1 MSGCSQM
8 KFATTST
15 TLARKALTV
24 VLSATALVAA
34 APAQASLWTD
44 GEDYTG
50 PFIDLA
56 SRADLGAGLPDDA
69 AVLADYGFTYGPVSL
84 PGMVF
89 TRSAGESNSGLGA
102 VLGQGDYDLG
112 RNGQIGGAAF
122 YAGLDSLTGYMD
134 FRLTGGPVSRFG
146 AWVNYMGG
154 LGQDSEGLSTSP
166 FIAALGA
173 NGEVIESWD
182 LAARAPIS
190 TPDGFNQFAFRGI
203 SRDSADIY
211 GLRLGNAFIVAAGTA
226 DGGLPAAPVA
236 PVPEPST
243 YALMLAGLGL
253 VAWQARRRK
262 QLQPA

>member
-15 TLARKALTV
+15 TRARKALTV

-89 TRSAGESNSGLGA
+89 TRSAGETNSGLGA

-190 TPDGFNQFAFRGI
+190 TPDAVIARVNTDVNDMLKDPAVKATLDAQGLTAVGGSAADFRRVIDGDVKRWGPVI
-203 SRDSADIY
+203 SR
-211 GLRLGNAFIVAAGTA
+211 LGIKL
-226 DGGLPAAPVA
+226 D
-236 PVPEPST
+236 
-243 YALMLAGLGL
+243 
-253 VAWQARRRK
+253 
-262 QLQPA
+262 

>member
-1 MSGCSQM
+1 MN
-8 KFATTST
+8 FATAST
-15 TLARKALTV
+15 ARGRTAVAALF
-24 VLSATALVAA
+24 SAVALLVA
-34 APAQASLWTD
+34 PSAQAGLWTD
-44 GEDYTG
+44 GEDYSG

-56 SRADLGAGLPDDA
+56 SRVDLGNGLPDGSA
-69 AVLADYGFTYGPVSL
+69 AQAGYGFTQGPVDL

-89 TRSAGESNSGLGA
+89 TRSSGPSNSGLGA

-112 RNGQIGGAAF
+112 RNGALGGDAV

-134 FRLTGGPVSRFG
+134 FRLTGGPVAQFG

-154 LGQDSEGLSTSP
+154 LQFDGEDGNVAP

-173 NGEVIESWD
+173 SGEVLESWD
-182 LAARAPIS
+182 LSRRGSIS

-211 GLRLGNAFIVAAGTA
+211 GLRLGNAFIVAAGSA

-243 YALMLAGLGL
+243 YALMLAGLGV

-262 QLQPA
+262 QARPA

>member
-8 KFATTST
+8 KFALTST
-15 TLARKALTV
+15 TWMGPVLTAAV
-24 VLSATALVAA
+24 ATAALLA
-34 APAQASLWTD
+34 APSARAGLWTD

-56 SRADLGAGLPDDA
+56 SRIDLGAGLPTDA
-69 AVLADYGFTYGPVSL
+69 AVQADYGFTFGPVSL

-89 TRSAGESNSGLGA
+89 SRSGGETNSGLGA
-102 VLGQGDYDLG
+102 VLGQGDYNLG
-112 RNGQIGGAAF
+112 TNGMVGGAAV
-122 YAGLDSLTGYMD
+122 YAGLDSVDGYME
-134 FRLTGGPVSRFG
+134 FRLTGGPVAQFG

-154 LGQDSEGLSTSP
+154 IGRDSDGLSIAP
-166 FIAALGA
+166 YIAALGA
-173 NGEVIESWD
+173 NGEVLESWD
-182 LAARAPIS
+182 LSVRAPIS

-203 SRDSADIY
+203 SRDSADIH

-243 YALMLAGLGL
+243 YALMLAGLGFL
-253 VAWQARRRK
+253 AWQARRRK
-262 QLQPA
+262 QLQSA

>member
-8 KFATTST
+8 NSATTSK
-15 TLARKALTV
+15 TLARKALA
-24 VLSATALVAA
+24 LAFSAAALLA
-34 APAQASLWTD
+34 APAAQAGLWTD

-56 SRADLGAGLPDDA
+56 SRIDLGNGLPSDA
-69 AVLADYGFTYGPVSL
+69 AVQATYGYTYGPVDL

-89 TRSAGESNSGLGA
+89 TRSSGATNSGQGA

-112 RNGQIGGAAF
+112 RNGSLGGAAV
-122 YAGLDSLTGYMD
+122 YAGLDSLTGFMD
-134 FRLTGGPVSRFG
+134 FRLTGGPVSQFG
-146 AWVNYMGG
+146 AWVNYYGG
-154 LGQDSEGLSTSP
+154 LHYDSEGGNSAP

-173 NGEVIESWD
+173 DGQVLESWD
-182 LAARAPIS
+182 LSARAPIS

-203 SRDSADIY
+203 SRDSADIF
-211 GLRLGNAFIVAAGTA
+211 GLRLGNAYIVAAGSA
-226 DGGLPAAPVA
+226 DGGVPAAPVA

-243 YALMLAGLGL
+243 YALMLAGLGF

-262 QLQPA
+262 QSSLD

>member
-1 MSGCSQM
+1 MT
-8 KFATTST
+8 FATTST
-15 TLARKALTV
+15 TLARKALAV
-24 VLSATALVAA
+24 VFSTAALLA
-34 APAQASLWTD
+34 APSAQAGLWTD

-56 SRADLGAGLPDDA
+56 SRIDLGDGLPDDGTGA
-69 AVLADYGFTYGPVSL
+69 AYYGFTYGPVDL

-89 TRSAGESNSGLGA
+89 SRSAGPTNSGLGA

-112 RNGQIGGAAF
+112 RNGQIGGTAV
-122 YAGLDSLTGYMD
+122 YAGLDSLTGHMD
-134 FRLTGGPVSRFG
+134 FRLTGGPVSQFG

-154 LGQDSEGLSTSP
+154 LMQDSEGLPVTP

-173 NGEVIESWD
+173 DGQVLESWD

-190 TPDGFNQFAFRGI
+190 SPDGFNHFAFRGI

-211 GLRLGNAFIVAAGTA
+211 GLRLGNAFIVAAGRA
-226 DGGLPAAPVA
+226 DGGVPAPVA

-243 YALMLAGLGL
+243 YALMLAGLGF

-262 QLQPA
+262 RLAAAVSRA